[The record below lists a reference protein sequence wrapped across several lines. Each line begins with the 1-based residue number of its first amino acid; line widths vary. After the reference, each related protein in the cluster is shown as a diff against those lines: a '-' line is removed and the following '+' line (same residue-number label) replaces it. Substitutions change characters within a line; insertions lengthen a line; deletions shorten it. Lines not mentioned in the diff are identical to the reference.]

1 MTQALFD
8 RATNA
13 ATCDFLSS
21 TGQGAAAY
29 AAWGLLTPGPFDEF
43 GAIAYAA
50 LAKMAYDQGCSWDP
64 NQPDPNP
71 QTPIKG
77 CSEVIGGVGTI
88 GITQVTPGTFNPFQA
103 ASATQAVKIVDVV
116 EERRDQTSIYYTAKW
131 EIAGSEQ
138 LGAELFVSPFENPT
152 TVSIIPTG
160 DATCGKQEEPTSK
173 YDYDYTDQET
183 GCSLTVSMEGYSV
196 DSGNRVSPV
205 WRITAAGDGVRANGG
220 VISGDCNFA
229 PTLVI
234 PDPNGP
240 GPSGPG
246 GPGGPGGPT
255 YLPIPDDPTP
265 GPNGEP
271 WWQSVLAGVA
281 GGATAAL
288 IDAALQAFFDQKYD
302 GLIYRMVSV
311 CEKSASGEPISEAV
325 EVPIPAL
332 KAPDAQLA
340 RLDAI
345 VELLQAHKNFK
356 QPVCPNERPKLD
368 GDWRTISFRSA
379 TTSPYG
385 RACLR
390 KRFRYRSLSG
400 LGLGDVVDHWKDFA
414 FESGEVV
421 VSHKGFTWGTPQVW
435 AATADEGKR
444 VIQHAARE
452 AGFDADQVGQW
463 VISSCT
469 SARYGVSAQ
478 MSVDTR
484 GGYYWITS
492 RDGSNDKPI
501 VALTSDP

>member
-43 GAIAYAA
+43 GAIAYSA
-50 LAKMAYDQGCSWDP
+50 LAKMAYDQGCNWDS

-356 QPVCPNERPKLD
+356 QPVCPNEKATLE
-368 GDWRTISFRSA
+368 GDWVTLRFESDEP
-379 TTSPYG
+379 SPNSN
-385 RACLR
+385 RAIR
-390 KRFRYRSLSG
+390 KLLRYRSKSG
-400 LGLGDVVDHWKDFA
+400 AELGSITDYWR
-414 FESGEVV
+414 
-421 VSHKGFTWGTPQVW
+421 GFTWTTGPVIVTHADAWWGQPKCW
-435 AATADEGKR
+435 AVSADEGKR
-444 VIQHAARE
+444 VLRHAAGE
-452 AGFDADQVGQW
+452 AGIDPDQVGRW
-463 VISSCT
+463 IISGSRDP
-469 SARYGVSAQ
+469 RYGVSLPVRFADLDSGPWVTQ
-478 MSVDTR
+478 
-484 GGYYWITS
+484 
-492 RDGSNDKPI
+492 RDGPSGP
-501 VALTSDP
+501 ALINR